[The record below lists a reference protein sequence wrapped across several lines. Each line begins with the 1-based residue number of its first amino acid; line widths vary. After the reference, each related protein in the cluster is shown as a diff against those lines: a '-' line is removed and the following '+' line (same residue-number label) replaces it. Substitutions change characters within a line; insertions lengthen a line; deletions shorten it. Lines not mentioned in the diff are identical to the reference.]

1 MNLQA
6 NVNKALS
13 PMSSFINKNNKVINL
28 LLITLVVLVIFPV
41 EYFVDSNP
49 VEEMQTTLSVL
60 ISSPMGLVVTCI
72 LTYVIFSSNN
82 VVTFTL
88 YMFLLHKLLDLEDTL
103 ALPTPTVVDEE
114 EEEEEDEEE
123 EEEEE

>member
-88 YMFLLHKLLDLEDTL
+88 YMFLLHKLLDHEDTL

-114 EEEEEDEEE
+114 E
-123 EEEEE
+123 